1 MHVDDDLSNTSDSKS
16 TKATK
21 SAKSAKSTRSA
32 KSTKSAKPAKSAKSA
47 KSATASVPGAAADAD
62 GLTLPLAEERLT
74 ASVLQGERGQV
85 HIHKRVAYEQQRATV
100 PFTIEEA
107 IIEHIP
113 ADRFDPDAPRAA
125 DELIIPLVEERLVV
139 RKETVVREYLRVR
152 KQSRVERREV
162 SGEVRREVAEI
173 EEAPNPAFGEQ
184 TAPLMREVRADEP
197 TESDT
202 AT

>member
-16 TKATK
+16 TKSTK

-113 ADRFDPDAPRAA
+113 ADRFDPHAPRAA
-125 DELIIPLVEERLVV
+125 DELIIPLVEERLIV

-152 KQSRVERREV
+152 KQSRVESREVSAELRREV
-162 SGEVRREVAEI
+162 VEVDET
-173 EEAPNPAFGEQ
+173 PNPEFGEQ
-184 TAPLMREVRADEP
+184 AAPLMREMWADEV
-197 TESDT
+197 TESD
-202 AT
+202 AR

>member
-1 MHVDDDLSNTSDSKS
+1 MHTHDDVTNTPDSGLVEQP
-16 TKATK
+16 TDEPAEGPATHETI
-21 SAKSAKSTRSA
+21 AEGD
-32 KSTKSAKPAKSAKSA
+32 
-47 KSATASVPGAAADAD
+47 V
-62 GLTLPLAEERLT
+62 TLPLVAERLT
-74 ASVLQGERGQV
+74 ANVRQGERG
-85 HIHKRVAYEQQRATV
+85 HIHIRKRVVHERKRAVV
-100 PFTIEEA
+100 PLTIEAA

-184 TAPLMREVRADEP
+184 TAPLMRELRADEP

>member
-1 MHVDDDLSNTSDSKS
+1 MHTDDDVTNTLDSGLVEPP
-16 TKATK
+16 TDE
-21 SAKSAKSTRSA
+21 
-32 KSTKSAKPAKSAKSA
+32 
-47 KSATASVPGAAADAD
+47 TADETAAGLAAHEAAAEGDV
-62 GLTLPLAEERLT
+62 TLPLAAERLN
-74 ASVLQGERGQV
+74 ANVRQGERGQV
-85 HIHKRVAYEQQRATV
+85 HIRKRVIHERQRAVV
-100 PFTIEEA
+100 PLTIEAA

-162 SGEVRREVAEI
+162 SGEVRREVAEV
-173 EEAPNPAFGEQ
+173 EETPNPAFGEQ
-184 TAPLMREVRADEP
+184 TAPLIRELRADES
-197 TESDT
+197 TESDA